1 MASRYA
7 LRELE
12 GAIGYDCRR
21 LRDGRPALFMHTFLH
36 RRARRDFFERRDLV
50 DYLRMS
56 YMSMSCISSNPR
68 ISIDEAIDVVA
79 ERRSS
84 FMKAIF
90 PYIDIDV
97 NAGKKP
103 KEMKYEDYSE
113 YFDELDRLEAMN
125 MGAEGS
131 SSDSGGSE
139 DVSEDGG
146 SIS

>member
-1 MASRYA
+1 
-7 LRELE
+7 
-12 GAIGYDCRR
+12 
-21 LRDGRPALFMHTFLH
+21 
-36 RRARRDFFERRDLV
+36 
-50 DYLRMS
+50 
-56 YMSMSCISSNPR
+56 MSMSCISSNPR